1 VRTSKEIRALV
12 ASDPFAGVSIDKN
25 TRLYISF
32 LAKVGSGDSL
42 SEKLLSHDEGSSRI
56 LAIHRGHIVAVAQLG
71 ARKGTVNLMEL
82 LDQHF
87 GDKITT
93 RNWNTVL
100 KIDAMMGED

>member
-1 VRTSKEIRALV
+1 
-12 ASDPFAGVSIDKN
+12 
-25 TRLYISF
+25 
-32 LAKVGSGDSL
+32 
-42 SEKLLSHDEGSSRI
+42 
-56 LAIHRGHIVAVAQLG
+56 VAVAQLG